1 MDRQQHYDK
10 RLRGSSLSERLVAT
24 WMLLSGK
31 QNFVMVYNKTITPD
45 FEHRM
50 DHVDAGD
57 LRVNGRK
64 VEVKHLSRSSSIV
77 ILFIRRWHPK
87 AHFCA
92 YPYQYFNKFSIR

>member
-31 QNFVMVYNKTITPD
+31 ENFVMVYNKTISPD

-64 VEVKHLSRSSSIV
+64 IEVKHSSRSFEFGDWPFNRF
-77 ILFIRRWHPK
+77 FI
-87 AHFCA
+87 C
-92 YPYQYFNKFSIR
+92 NKGI